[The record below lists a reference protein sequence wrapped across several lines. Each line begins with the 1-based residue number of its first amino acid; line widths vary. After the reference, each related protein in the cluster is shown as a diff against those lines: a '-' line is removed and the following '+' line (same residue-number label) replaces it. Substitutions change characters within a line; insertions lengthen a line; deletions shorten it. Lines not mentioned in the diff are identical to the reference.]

1 MRENFSRK
9 ASAALA
15 IRAPARFQVQSL
27 TKKNKKIVNK
37 MRTIAAVNDEGD
49 APGLNAVTHEAARR
63 VPRPRP
69 PQTVG
74 TTFGDSV

>member
-15 IRAPARFQVQSL
+15 VRAPAGFQVQSL
-27 TKKNKKIVNK
+27 TKKDKKIMNK
-37 MRTIAAVNDEGD
+37 MKTTAAVNGGD
-49 APGLNAVTHEAARR
+49 APGLNAVTREAARR
-63 VPRPRP
+63 ATCTRP
-69 PQTVG
+69 PQTID